1 MFYTLL
7 AISFLISLL
16 VAFVATRI
24 FSAPADAILKR
35 IIQDPIYTSWL
46 KYLNFALYVVSISSG
61 VRINSLEQYI
71 KPIDS
76 KHEGKILELTTE
88 RWTLEIYRTIIE
100 ALQGL
105 AWVLLVFFLVALVA
119 FVFVRM
125 FEFLKERK
133 TEKGA

>member
-7 AISFLISLL
+7 AITFLISLL
-16 VAFVATRI
+16 VAFIATRI
-24 FSAPADAILKR
+24 FSTPADAILKR

-46 KYLNFALYVVSISSG
+46 KYLNFALYVVAISSG
-61 VRINSLEQYI
+61 VRIRDLEQYI
-71 KPIDS
+71 KPRDF
-76 KHEGKILELTTE
+76 KNEGKILELTTE
-88 RWTLEIYRTIIE
+88 RWTLEIYRTVIE

-119 FVFVRM
+119 FVIVRV